1 MIAPQYGLVAKES
14 TRLQNLPCGLLGSCC
29 RYSTVE
35 GKVGRPAK
43 LLTKNKARRIAVNIA
58 KLPELLKSK

>member
-1 MIAPQYGLVAKES
+1 MASSPKS
-14 TRLQNLPCGLLGSCC
+14 TRLQNLPCGLSGGCC

-43 LLTKNKARRIAVNIA
+43 LLTRDEARRIAVNIA
-58 KLPELLKSK
+58 KPPELLRKKVY